1 MTYILACIHKGTEPR
16 EIRIEVI
23 IGDFLKTFETTDSQ
37 EVAETEQRGQ
47 GGASPD
53 FAHGFRVREAGA
65 SLLPAGVAV
74 WAPLSGTGAE
84 GGAAQADRWRSENRP
99 SPPPR
104 PRHRSLLTGWAVWAP
119 VCFPGL
125 PPPGPLPGDGGFSY
139 SFLGGLPTPSASLGA
154 GLSQS
159 WSGVHEGAHRHA
171 VLSPGPCPPAS
182 SPWFRAAL
190 SVCVSV

>member
-1 MTYILACIHKGTEPR
+1 MIFKKY
-16 EIRIEVI
+16 EI
-23 IGDFLKTFETTDSQ
+23 TDSQ

-47 GGASPD
+47 CGGSRG
-53 FAHGFRVREAGA
+53 FAHGFRCRRLGPACCRAGLLSGLPPQRGWAEGAAGEA
-65 SLLPAGVAV
+65 
-74 WAPLSGTGAE
+74 APLAKQE
-84 GGAAQADRWRSENRP
+84 
-99 SPPPR
+99 PPPAPCHR
-104 PRHRSLLTGWAVWAP
+104 PDGMAGWSP
-119 VCFPGL
+119 VCCFPGL

-159 WSGVHEGAHRHA
+159 GPGVHEGAHRHA
-171 VLSPGPCPPAS
+171 VLSPGPRPRAS